1 MLMKIEFCLA
11 DIVMAGIAIA
21 LATGLVGGAAAA
33 EPVAPVGQTKI
44 ASVDRTWKVVYGTAE
59 GPEGRALELLTS
71 EVGSVYVRDPGV
83 YTLHVLPCE
92 RAGTSTVPK
101 MTNAFV
107 IGTLQSNAELAKL
120 LKPGDVPKG
129 GYLVRTM
136 KTSAGQRVVIAGDT
150 PAAVIWAVGDFVD
163 DGLNALAVKK
173 WDGIRSRAE
182 IFQKPSLGMYE
193 SRRAPKTRTRSV
205 FTWAHVIDDYRTYF
219 RNLARLR
226 FNEVIL
232 WNNCPPINA
241 REVSAYARSW
251 GISVLWGYAW
261 GWSTNCNRV
270 DFEHL
275 DRLEDDIVREWREVW
290 HPLGGDGIYFQSF
303 TELAKE
309 TINGHSI
316 AESVVGIVN
325 RVTKRIRA
333 ESQQERIVF
342 GLHATSV
349 ENRLDI
355 IDMTDPSVEILW
367 EDCGGFPYNV
377 GRKFDPAAHL
387 RLTDRILAQNR
398 EIGLVLKGML
408 MQDWTQFAYQ
418 AGPYMLG
425 CASKATQAED
435 ARTVEGLWTPY
446 CEDWEARGKV
456 AYDLVRH
463 IQAARP
469 DRPAALNAA
478 LNANG
483 DVRFP
488 FALVA
493 EMFWNADEPY
503 ETLVRRVRARG
514 WIHRQ

>member
-1 MLMKIEFCLA
+1 MAKNQDGLA
-11 DIVMAGIAIA
+11 GVVMVGITFA
-21 LATGLVGGAAAA
+21 LAAGVVGHSVAA
-33 EPVAPVGQTKI
+33 EPVAPVGRAKI
-44 ASVDRTWKVVYGTAE
+44 DSVDRTWKVIYGTTE

-71 EVGSVYVRDPGV
+71 EVGSFYVRDPGV

-92 RAGTSTVPK
+92 QAGTLTVPT

-107 IGTLQSNAELAKL
+107 IGTLQSNAELARL

-136 KTSAGQRVVIAGDT
+136 KTTAGQRVIIAGDT
-150 PAAVIWAVGDFVD
+150 PAAVIWAVSDFVD
-163 DGLNALAVKK
+163 DGLNALAIRN
-173 WDGIRSRAE
+173 WDGIRSRAA
-182 IFQKPSLGMYE
+182 IFQKPEIGTYE

-205 FTWAHVIDDYRTYF
+205 FTWAHVIDDYRAYF
-219 RNLARLR
+219 RNLARLK

-232 WNNCPPINA
+232 WNNRPPINA

-261 GWSTNCNRV
+261 GWSTNCNCV

-290 HPLGGDGIYFQSF
+290 RPLGGDGIYFQSF

-309 TINGHSI
+309 EINGHPI
-316 AESVVGIVN
+316 AESVVGLVN

-333 ESQQERIVF
+333 ESPSERIVF
-342 GLHATSV
+342 GLHAMSV
-349 ENRLDI
+349 EKRLDI
-355 IDMTDPSVEILW
+355 IDKTDPSVEILW
-367 EDCGGFPYNV
+367 EDCGGFPFNV

-387 RLTDRILAQNR
+387 KLTDRILAQNR

-408 MQDWTQFAYQ
+408 TQDWTRFAYQ
-418 AGPYMLG
+418 SGPYILG
-425 CASKATQAED
+425 CASQATWEED
-435 ARTVEGLWTPY
+435 ARIVEELWKPY
-446 CEDWEARGKV
+446 GEDWETRGKV

-469 DRPAALNAA
+469 NRPAALNAA

-493 EMFWNADEPY
+493 EMFWSADEPY
-503 ETLVRRVRARG
+503 ETLTRRVRARR
-514 WIHRQ
+514 WVR